1 MTTISATQ
9 LANVR
14 VHGLGLTD
22 DFLLNLSDR
31 AQTAKVDRATP
42 ASYDLPPKMP
52 LEEAI
57 LDAWDDAR
65 KAWTRSEQY
74 RTDPWA
80 GWVKPLL
87 KTLDYSF
94 PGGGATGGRY
104 AVRYLSETG
113 DVPLHYAPSIMS
125 DGELKATDLDR
136 VTLHGTLRASPHG
149 LMQGY
154 LNATPEHLWGLEHL
168 S

>member
-1 MTTISATQ
+1 MTTPITTQ

-22 DFLLNLSDR
+22 DFLLTLSDR
-31 AQTAKVDRATP
+31 AQTAKVDGATP

-74 RTDPWA
+74 HTDPCR
-80 GWVKPLL
+80 GNLRRGVKE
-87 KTLDYSF
+87 
-94 PGGGATGGRY
+94 
-104 AVRYLSETG
+104 AVQQSTPVLI
-113 DVPLHYAPSIMS
+113 VPADTFSIFRDPVRALANLAPSAQVIGPLALTLIGLFFCQS
-125 DGELKATDLDR
+125 RAEVILGVQTSLLSLFGDR
-136 VTLHGTLRASPHG
+136 KSVV
-149 LMQGY
+149 
-154 LNATPEHLWGLEHL
+154 
-168 S
+168 

>member
-1 MTTISATQ
+1 MTTPITTQ

-22 DFLLNLSDR
+22 DFLLTLSDR
-31 AQTAKVDRATP
+31 AQTAKVDGATP

-65 KAWTRSEQY
+65 KTWTRSEQY
-74 RTDPWA
+74 HTDPWA

-94 PGGGATGGRY
+94 PGGGPQVASTPY
-104 AVRYLSETG
+104 
-113 DVPLHYAPSIMS
+113 
-125 DGELKATDLDR
+125 
-136 VTLHGTLRASPHG
+136 GT
-149 LMQGY
+149 
-154 LNATPEHLWGLEHL
+154 
-168 S
+168 